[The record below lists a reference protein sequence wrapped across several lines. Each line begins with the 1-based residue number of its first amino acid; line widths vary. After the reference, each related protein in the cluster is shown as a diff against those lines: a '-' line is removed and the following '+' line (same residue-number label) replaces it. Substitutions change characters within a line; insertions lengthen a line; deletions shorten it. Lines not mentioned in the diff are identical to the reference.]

1 MTTLA
6 DRVVTILKAD
16 SVIAATF
23 AGRAYPE
30 DVRIAGPGA
39 YPEAKTRAGYWLPT
53 LAVDDGGGVAAPFG
67 PSGAYQD
74 RLTIWAFAEGTT
86 AGRAAIAT
94 GLARVAVLLHRWQDT
109 DSRALLVFGDR
120 LGYQPDPPPDTGGMD
135 RITFAVNGVAI
146 GVRS

>member
-1 MTTLA
+1 V
-6 DRVVTILKAD
+6 RN
-16 SVIAATF
+16 
-23 AGRAYPE
+23 AGPDAYPE
-30 DVRIAGPGA
+30 S
-39 YPEAKTRAGYWLPT
+39 KTRAGYWLPT

-74 RLTIWAFAEGTT
+74 RLTVWAFGEHNRRLDIAVLI
-86 AGRAAIAT
+86 ARAW
-94 GLARVAVLLHRWQDT
+94 VLLHGWQDT
-109 DSRALLVFGDR
+109 DSRALLRMGDR

>member
-6 DRVVTILKAD
+6 DRVVTLLKAD
-16 SVIAATF
+16 SAITAICGPRV
-23 AGRAYPE
+23 YPE
-30 DVRIAGPGA
+30 DVRIAGPDA

-94 GLARVAVLLHRWQDT
+94 GLARVAVLLHRWQDI

-135 RITFAVNGVAI
+135 RITFSVSGITVGI
-146 GVRS
+146 RS

>member
-1 MTTLA
+1 MTLA
-6 DRVVTILKAD
+6 DRVVTLLKAD

-30 DVRIAGPGA
+30 DVRIAGPNA
-39 YPEAKTRAGYWLPT
+39 YPEARTPAGYWLPT

-74 RLTIWAFAEGTT
+74 RLTVWAFGEHN
-86 AGRAAIAT
+86 RRPDIA
-94 GLARVAVLLHRWQDT
+94 LLMNRVRVLLHRWQDT
-109 DSRALLVFGDR
+109 DSRALLVVSDR

-135 RITFAVNGVAI
+135 RITFAVNGVVVGA
-146 GVRS
+146 RS